1 METVV
6 LIESDPAN
14 LLTLAMLL
22 RCLGCR
28 VLEARTPGE
37 AWVPWAN
44 HGEPIDLIIAKA
56 FLKNGSTS
64 EPS

>member
-37 AWVPWAN
+37 AWVPSTN
-44 HGEPIDLIIAKA
+44 HPEPIDSLYSQG
-56 FLKNGSTS
+56 FS
-64 EPS
+64 E